1 MFNSL
6 DLKGNLMKPWIKRS
20 LIGLAGAGIALGV
33 LSSCGHR
40 THGNWANAT
49 PEQAAAWR
57 GKMVDR
63 VAGKLDL
70 NAEQRAR
77 LTKLADALHN
87 ERMAVRGSGSPRA
100 EFQSL
105 FAGDKFDRSKA
116 QALVQQKTD
125 ALKSGSPEVIAALGD
140 FYDDLNPAQQQKVRD
155 FLQRRHGWHRG

>member
-1 MFNSL
+1 
-6 DLKGNLMKPWIKRS
+6 MKPWIKRS
-20 LIGLAGAGIALGV
+20 LIGVAGVGIALGALV
-33 LSSCGHR
+33 ACSH
-40 THGNWANAT
+40 HGGWRGNAT

-70 NAEQRAR
+70 DAEQKAR
-77 LTKLADALHN
+77 LAKLADALHN
-87 ERMAVRGSGSPRA
+87 ERMAVRGSGNPRA

-105 FAGDKFDRSKA
+105 FAGNKFDRAKA
-116 QALVQQKTD
+116 EALVQQKTE
-125 ALKSGSPEVIAALGD
+125 ALRSGSPDVIAALGD